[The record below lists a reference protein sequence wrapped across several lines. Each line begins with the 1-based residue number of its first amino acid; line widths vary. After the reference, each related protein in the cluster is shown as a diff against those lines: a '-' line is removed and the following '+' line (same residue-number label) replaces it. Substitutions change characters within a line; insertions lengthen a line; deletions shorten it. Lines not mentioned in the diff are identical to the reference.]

1 VTHASLLF
9 TLSVVVLLVAHA
21 CRALRQSFLFSPRE
35 LSGRFDLLLGLAIG
49 YVINGIVPFRLGEL
63 FRSGF
68 VAKRERLRFAYVLAS
83 VAAER
88 LSDLFVIAV
97 VGLVLASR
105 SEALS
110 RITLG
115 SAGALLGGAICLIGI
130 AMLVE
135 ESKWFRRLVWRA
147 ASIFN
152 DEIRGAIVESIW
164 LFARY
169 VRNGSLVR
177 PRYLAATIVMWAL
190 YLSSYNLFAMS
201 MSVPTIGVALDLL
214 GAPLRPLAAGIVDQ
228 GASGMGMALFVFTSL
243 PVALVLAYGLVRH
256 RRAISEAVEIVRRLG
271 ASPESDAL
279 MSMSERFRNRGDFAA
294 LLSARFAASRE
305 IIASFADESMGEV
318 VVHRILPGGSEA
330 VTAVV
335 ETHGSLSIRKVATG
349 RAAEKLTEQVQWLRR
364 YASDLPVPPV
374 IGESWYDSR
383 FHYDMPFNLSA
394 SDFYE
399 VIHAVPI
406 ERSENILREIV
417 REVDRFHT
425 ASCTGSADEAAIR
438 AYLERKVVDNVREI
452 LAFASEFL
460 PEEYSINGEPH
471 RLSEFQCLSDREWL
485 RDQIRSRGTCVVHG
499 DLTIENIVATPGQSQ
514 SWYLIDPNATNLF
527 DTPLLDWAKL
537 MQSLHLG
544 YEALNRGA
552 SCSVSGGAVRI
563 PFVRSSAYARLHGEL
578 RELLLPR
585 LRQEGMREVAFHE
598 LVHYLRLIPY
608 KIRSDPQKGLTFFV
622 CAAVLLRRYRES
634 DA

>member
-1 VTHASLLF
+1 MPALF
-9 TLSVVVLLVAHA
+9 ALAVVVLLVAHA
-21 CRALRQSFLFSPRE
+21 SRALRQSFLFSPRE

-49 YVINGIVPFRLGEL
+49 YVINAIIPFRLGEL

-68 VAKRERLRFAYVLAS
+68 VAKRERLRFGYVLAS

-88 LSDLFVIAV
+88 LSDLVVIALG
-97 VGLVLASR
+97 GLVLASR

-110 RITLG
+110 RSTLG
-115 SAGALLGGAICLIGI
+115 LAGILLGAALCLIGV

-135 ESKWFRRLVWRA
+135 ESKRFRRLVWRA
-147 ASIFN
+147 ASVFN
-152 DEIRGAIVESIW
+152 DGIRAAVVESIW

-169 VRNGSLVR
+169 VRSGSLVR
-177 PRYLAATIVMWAL
+177 PRYLVATIVMWAL
-190 YLSSYNLFAMS
+190 YLGSYSLFAMS

-214 GAPLRPLAAGIVDQ
+214 GAPLRPLAAQIVDQ
-228 GASGMGMALFVFTSL
+228 GTSGMGMALFVFTSL

-256 RRAISEAVEIVRRLG
+256 RRAISEALEIVRRLG
-271 ASPESDAL
+271 SSPESDAL
-279 MSMSERFRNRGDFAA
+279 MSMSERFRNRGDFTA
-294 LLSARFAASRE
+294 LLSARFTASRE
-305 IIASFADESMGEV
+305 IVASFAEESMGEV

-335 ETHGSLSIRKVATG
+335 ETHGTLSIRKVATG
-349 RAAEKLTEQVQWLRR
+349 SAAEKLTEQVRWLRR
-364 YASDLPVPPV
+364 HASDLPVPAV
-374 IGESWYDSR
+374 LGEAWHGSR

-394 SDFYE
+394 SDFYD

-406 ERSENILREIV
+406 ERSESILREIV
-417 REVDRFHT
+417 QKVDRFHI
-425 ASCTGSADEAAIR
+425 ASRTGPADEAAIR
-438 AYLERKVVDNVREI
+438 AYVERKVIDNAREI
-452 LAFASEFL
+452 LPFASEFL
-460 PEEYSINGEPH
+460 PEEYRINGEAYC
-471 RLSEFQCLSDREWL
+471 LSEFECLSDREWL
-485 RDQIRSRGTCVVHG
+485 TAQILSRGTCIVHG
-499 DLTIENIVATPGQSQ
+499 DLTIENIIATLGQSQ
-514 SWYLIDPNATNLF
+514 AWYLIDPNATNIF

-552 SCSVSGGAVRI
+552 SCSVSDGAVRI
-563 PFVRSSAYARLHGEL
+563 PFVRSSAYARLHSQL
-578 RELLLPR
+578 LELLLPKLGR
-585 LRQEGMREVAFHE
+585 DGMREVAFHE

-622 CAAVLLRRYRES
+622 CAAILLRRYRAV